1 MKVERTVDLPAA
13 PDKVYEMLMDPSR
26 LGDWVTIHER
36 FEDAPETLEQGT
48 RMTQTLKV
56 AGQRFTVNWKVTQ
69 AERPAKVTWEGKGP
83 AGTSAR
89 VVYDLDEQDDG
100 THFTYLNE
108 YELPGGAAGEIA
120 ARSGRS
126 VSPSAMTRSPT
137 TSAAKSAPSARPKRV
152 R

>member
-1 MKVERTVDLPAA
+1 MKVEREIDLAA
-13 PDKVYEMLMDPSR
+13 SPEQVYEMLMDPSR

-69 AERPAKVTWEGKGP
+69 ADRPSKVTWEGKGP

-108 YELPGGAAGEIA
+108 YELPGGAAGRIA
-120 ARSGRS
+120 GRA
-126 VSPSAMTRSPT
+126 V
-137 TSAAKSAPSARPKRV
+137 SAAAGREVERSLDRLKKKLEG
-152 R
+152 

>member
-1 MKVERTVDLPAA
+1 MKVEREIDLAA
-13 PDKVYEMLMDPSR
+13 SPEQVYEMLMDPSR

-69 AERPAKVTWEGKGP
+69 ADRPSKVTWEGKGP

-108 YELPGGAAGEIA
+108 YELPGGAAGRIA
-120 ARSGRS
+120 GRA
-126 VSPSAMTRSPT
+126 V
-137 TSAAKSAPSARPKRV
+137 SAAAGREVERSLGRLKKKLEG
-152 R
+152 